1 MTSHGET
8 SSTVKNKFA
17 GLRLPSLDDL
27 TFVHKNFRGLQS
39 INFDNINF
47 ELKGYRPKTFE
58 DSDLLDAESYKLT
71 ILQDSELTPIAKSFL
86 KALENNTIGATTANH
101 ALLLASQLRSVETGR
116 TKTQLVFSDFFSTT
130 GSPIPIEIVP
140 EEPRGTDQSGFLKW
154 ACFVAAYSLRL
165 LVKNPQNAER
175 SWENMKRR
183 YSGFYIGERPV
194 YMNVSLSAWTNLK
207 TWLTAGACKE
217 TKQTTWIKLV
227 AQAENKLTPVDP
239 NTRLLTYLATLVFSY
254 TGMHAYK
261 LFLDLLKA
269 DSKLSEEFLLNAMR
283 RPETDKALSTIAEI
297 RRDHESRGS
306 NYFKYARLIGPQ
318 FFMPLQ
324 TKQCPDFVYL
334 EVCLLKK
341 FPTFTE
347 NQDPGSIAGLDILCT
362 KLRMSLSRR
371 ADAIYE
377 ASQKNQAT
385 SSNEYDDISH
395 QKKKKKRV

>member
-27 TFVHKNFRGLQS
+27 TFVHKNFRGLQN

-140 EEPRGTDQSGFLKW
+140 EEPCGTDQSGFLKW

-183 YSGFYIGERPV
+183 YSGFYIG
-194 YMNVSLSAWTNLK
+194 
-207 TWLTAGACKE
+207 
-217 TKQTTWIKLV
+217 
-227 AQAENKLTPVDP
+227 
-239 NTRLLTYLATLVFSY
+239 
-254 TGMHAYK
+254 MHAYK

-283 RPETDKALSTIAEI
+283 RPETAKALSTIAEI

>member
-8 SSTVKNKFA
+8 SSTIEDMFA
-17 GLRLPSLDDL
+17 S
-27 TFVHKNFRGLQS
+27 VRGCIIMPGS
-39 INFDNINF
+39 VM
-47 ELKGYRPKTFE
+47 PKTFK
-58 DSDLLDAESYKLT
+58 DSDLLDAKSYKLT
-71 ILQDSELTPIAKSFL
+71 ILKDSELTPIAKSFL
-86 KALENNTIGATTANH
+86 KALENNTIGATTTDQ

-140 EEPRGTDQSGFLKW
+140 EEPHGTDQSGFLKW

-165 LVKNPQNAER
+165 LVKNPQNALR
-175 SWENMKRR
+175 SWENMKQR

-194 YMNVSLSAWTNLK
+194 DMNVSLSAWTNLK
-207 TWLTAGACKE
+207 TRLTAGYSE
-217 TKQTTWIKLV
+217 TIQTTWIKLV

-239 NTRLLTYLATLVFSY
+239 DTRLLTYLATFVFSY

-283 RPETDKALSTIAEI
+283 RPETAKALSTIAEI

-324 TKQCPDFVYL
+324 TKQCTDFVYL

-341 FPTFTE
+341 FPTFNE
-347 NQDPGSIAGLDILCT
+347 NQDPGSIVGLDRIAT
-362 KLRMSLSRR
+362 QQRMFLSRF
-371 ADAIYE
+371 ADAIYA

-385 SSNEYDDISH
+385 SSNEYGDL
-395 QKKKKKRV
+395 